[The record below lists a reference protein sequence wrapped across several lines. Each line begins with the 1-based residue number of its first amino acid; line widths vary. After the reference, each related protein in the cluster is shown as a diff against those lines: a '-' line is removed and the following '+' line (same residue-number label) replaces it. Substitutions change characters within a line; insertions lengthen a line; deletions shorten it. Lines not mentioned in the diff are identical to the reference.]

1 MIPSSAAPLRHYL
14 YNPLRQDPEE
24 LERLFVARRPLFTR
38 LYAEITGQEPQTVPS
53 HQLLI
58 GQRGMGKTTMLAR
71 LALELRKDRQDF
83 LPLSFWE
90 EQHIE
95 VDRLS
100 VFWLNCLDSYADAL
114 DQAGEKAAAQALD
127 TRIQAI
133 QLIKPE
139 DDCARAAREALT
151 GVIQQES
158 RRLVLF
164 IDNFNLLL
172 ARLKEHDHVLRGF
185 FTRHGAPIII
195 GAAITP
201 PADFSDYDA
210 AFYDGFK
217 TTLLDRLSL
226 DETKDMI
233 LRLAEENGPSDTVK
247 NLWRHLP
254 RLSALRD
261 LSGGNPRTSLL
272 IYRLCAQGFGKDVYK
287 DLESLLDE
295 TTPLFQSRFEQL
307 SEQGQKLVARLARHW
322 RAATAEKI
330 TEFTGFPRST
340 VSPLLGRLEE
350 EGIIE
355 KTPLFDPGQR
365 SSASTRKPGLSK
377 KTGYRLS
384 ERFFNIWL
392 IMRSASRRERAG
404 IICLAHFLESI
415 YTPEELDGHAR
426 SLCGKTSLDWSE
438 AITARALAEVFM
450 GEGGQHDLR
459 IRAETTLLEFARR
472 GTQDL
477 EGLIDA
483 EAIDTK
489 VYEHVELK
497 ERLKAAVSP
506 TAKTTPE
513 EFADLVLGSP
523 RIFYPKSDANRVIA
537 AVKANQQLLIDQIA
551 EAFRQEAKE
560 FAGQLGAEVV
570 EWLQNRLKQG
580 LLHRPLSQASIQAAI
595 DDAKNARAY
604 EVIGAIAQE
613 ADFDDLAVQAYSKAV
628 RIDGDHLYDSWAG
641 LGILH
646 HQAGRYQE
654 AAHAYGRATSINDG
668 WAPVCSSYGQLLAL
682 EFKRFDEA
690 ERWLRRASELAPK
703 DMAVVNNLA
712 VCLWF
717 QGGREK
723 AEEAIT
729 QFRKIAAW
737 DLHDPK
743 PWIHMGTIYTTVLT
757 DFAAAETCYRRAISM
772 STKTAEARVLLAELF
787 LYYLKNPDEA
797 EDQYRKACDEN
808 GPASA
813 CWIGLGYVLADY
825 KGDFAAAEKAF
836 LIAATKD
843 ESARAWSALGEMR
856 MKHLNLLKEAEDAF
870 REALRVD
877 AESGV
882 AWHGLGWLQASDLF
896 QPEEARKSFEK
907 AVQCSPKVAGY
918 RSSLGNIE
926 FDQFNNLDA
935 AESHFQKALELAP
948 EEDLAR
954 HNYAFLL
961 RDHRCDIAAARTL
974 LASIRQP
981 EQWQD
986 TQALHK
992 TLFAA
997 YEQNWGQAQEALRKA
1012 LALIGGNRFPRNTQ
1026 DDWYRASAVLLHLG
1040 YGQPL
1045 LDFLK
1050 AEGQDECRMPW
1061 FEALQAHVIG
1071 DRQYLLNIPA
1081 EAQEVAGT
1089 IFDQIARRRAFL
1101 PQHTLKK

>member
-1 MIPSSAAPLRHYL
+1 
-14 YNPLRQDPEE
+14 

-38 LYAEITGQEPQTVPS
+38 LYAEITSQEPQTVPS

-71 LALELRKDRQDF
+71 LALELRKERQDF

-100 VFWLNCLDSYADAL
+100 VFWLNCLDSYADSL

-127 TRIQAI
+127 ARIQAI
-133 QLIKPE
+133 QVIKPE

-151 GVIQQES
+151 EVIQQES

-201 PADFSDYDA
+201 PADLSDYDA

-226 DETKDMI
+226 EETKDMI
-233 LRLAEENGPSDTVK
+233 LRLAEENGQSDTVK

-330 TEFTGFPRST
+330 TELTGFPRST

-350 EGIIE
+350 EGVIE

-404 IICLAHFLESI
+404 IICLARFLESI

-426 SLCGKTSLDWSE
+426 SLGGKSTLDLSE

-450 GEGGQHDLR
+450 SDGGQHDLR

-497 ERLKAAVSP
+497 ERLKAAVPP

-513 EFADLVLGSP
+513 EFAGLVLGSISRLVP
-523 RIFYPKSDANRVIA
+523 DGQANWVIA
-537 AVKANQQLLIDQIA
+537 ALKNKGRLDIDKVVQSFREEA
-551 EAFRQEAKE
+551 DDFDKHLGTEAFS
-560 FAGQLGAEVV
+560 
-570 EWLQNRLKQG
+570 WLQKRLQNG
-580 LLHRPLSQASIQAAI
+580 LWR
-595 DDAKNARAY
+595 DAKNQDEAQRAIDSAPNGPALAA
-604 EVIGAIAQE
+604 IGGIIQNQLPELSISAYTKALERDETI
-613 ADFDDLAVQAYSKAV
+613 FDT
-628 RIDGDHLYDSWAG
+628 WFG

-646 HQAGRYQE
+646 HQAGRKHEARAAYQ
-654 AAHAYGRATSINDG
+654 RAVAIQDNWLSL
-668 WAPVCSSYGQLLAL
+668 CSNYGQLLAV
-682 EFKRFDEA
+682 EFGELSEA
-690 ERWLRRASELAPK
+690 EKWLRKASNLDPRDPVIA
-703 DMAVVNNLA
+703 NNLA
-712 VCLWF
+712 ACLWF
-717 QGGREK
+717 QGGKER
-723 AEEAIT
+723 AEEAISH
-729 QFRKIAAW
+729 FRRVGALKLNEPDPQPWINIGNIYELVLKDYASAETSYRKAISMTSLKARSRTLLG
-737 DLHDPK
+737 DLLLHQLNDPK
-743 PWIHMGTIYTTVLT
+743 
-757 DFAAAETCYRRAISM
+757 AAEDQLRQACAEDGPNSACWISLGFLLAEHDKDFLGAEDAFRRAIS
-772 STKTAEARVLLAELF
+772 
-787 LYYLKNPDEA
+787 
-797 EDQYRKACDEN
+797 
-808 GPASA
+808 
-813 CWIGLGYVLADY
+813 
-825 KGDFAAAEKAF
+825 
-836 LIAATKD
+836 KD
-843 ESARAWSALGEMR
+843 EPARAWYAYGEML
-856 MKHLNLLKEAEDAF
+856 MKHLNRLPEAEEAF
-870 REALRVD
+870 REALR
-877 AESGV
+877 AEPDSGV
-882 AWHGLGWLQASDLF
+882 AWHGLGWLQAGYLF
-896 QPEEARKSFEK
+896 QPEEARKSLEK
-907 AVQCSPKVAGY
+907 AVNCSPKVAGY

-926 FDQFNNLDA
+926 FDLFNNLDA
-935 AESHFQKALELAP
+935 AELHFQKALELSP

-961 RDHRCDIAAARTL
+961 RDHRCDIAAAKAL
-974 LASIRQP
+974 LISLRQP
-981 EQWQD
+981 ELWLD
-986 TQALHK
+986 TQALHE
-992 TLFAA
+992 TLFAV

-1012 LALIGGNRFPRNTQ
+1012 LAVIGYNEFPKNTQ
-1026 DDWYRASAVLLHLG
+1026 DDWYRASAVLLHIG

-1101 PQHTLKK
+1101 PKHTMKK

>member
-24 LERLFVARRPLFTR
+24 LERLFVARRPLFAR
-38 LYAEITGQEPQTVPS
+38 LYAEITGQEAQTVPS
-53 HQLLI
+53 HHLLI

-71 LALELRKDRQDF
+71 LALELRKERQDF

-100 VFWLNCLDSYADAL
+100 VFWLNCLDSYADSL
-114 DQAGEKAAAQALD
+114 DQAGEKAAAQTLD
-127 TRIQAI
+127 ARIQAI

-139 DDCARAAREALT
+139 DECARAAREALT
-151 GVIQQES
+151 EVIQQES

-201 PADFSDYDA
+201 PADLNDYDA

-226 DETKDMI
+226 EETKDMI

-355 KTPLFDPGQR
+355 KTPLFDPGPR
-365 SSASTRKPGLSK
+365 SSASTRKPGISK

-450 GEGGQHDLR
+450 SDGGQHDLR
-459 IRAETTLLEFARR
+459 IRAETTLLEYARR
-472 GTQDL
+472 GAQDL

-497 ERLKAAVSP
+497 ERLKAAVPP

-513 EFADLVLGSP
+513 EFADLVLGSISRLRP
-523 RIFYPKSDANRVIA
+523 M
-537 AVKANQQLLIDQIA
+537 
-551 EAFRQEAKE
+551 
-560 FAGQLGAEVV
+560 VV
-570 EWLQNRLKQG
+570 LSG
-580 LLHRPLSQASIQAAI
+580 LL
-595 DDAKNARAY
+595 
-604 EVIGAIAQE
+604 
-613 ADFDDLAVQAYSKAV
+613 
-628 RIDGDHLYDSWAG
+628 
-641 LGILH
+641 
-646 HQAGRYQE
+646 
-654 AAHAYGRATSINDG
+654 
-668 WAPVCSSYGQLLAL
+668 
-682 EFKRFDEA
+682 
-690 ERWLRRASELAPK
+690 RR
-703 DMAVVNNLA
+703 
-712 VCLWF
+712 
-717 QGGREK
+717 
-723 AEEAIT
+723 
-729 QFRKIAAW
+729 
-737 DLHDPK
+737 
-743 PWIHMGTIYTTVLT
+743 
-757 DFAAAETCYRRAISM
+757 
-772 STKTAEARVLLAELF
+772 
-787 LYYLKNPDEA
+787 
-797 EDQYRKACDEN
+797 
-808 GPASA
+808 
-813 CWIGLGYVLADY
+813 
-825 KGDFAAAEKAF
+825 
-836 LIAATKD
+836 
-843 ESARAWSALGEMR
+843 
-856 MKHLNLLKEAEDAF
+856 
-870 REALRVD
+870 
-877 AESGV
+877 
-882 AWHGLGWLQASDLF
+882 
-896 QPEEARKSFEK
+896 
-907 AVQCSPKVAGY
+907 
-918 RSSLGNIE
+918 
-926 FDQFNNLDA
+926 
-935 AESHFQKALELAP
+935 
-948 EEDLAR
+948 
-954 HNYAFLL
+954 
-961 RDHRCDIAAARTL
+961 
-974 LASIRQP
+974 
-981 EQWQD
+981 
-986 TQALHK
+986 
-992 TLFAA
+992 
-997 YEQNWGQAQEALRKA
+997 
-1012 LALIGGNRFPRNTQ
+1012 
-1026 DDWYRASAVLLHLG
+1026 
-1040 YGQPL
+1040 
-1045 LDFLK
+1045 
-1050 AEGQDECRMPW
+1050 
-1061 FEALQAHVIG
+1061 
-1071 DRQYLLNIPA
+1071 
-1081 EAQEVAGT
+1081 
-1089 IFDQIARRRAFL
+1089 
-1101 PQHTLKK
+1101 

>member
-24 LERLFVARRPLFTR
+24 LERLFVARRPLFAR
-38 LYAEITGQEPQTVPS
+38 LYAEITGQEAQTVPS
-53 HQLLI
+53 HHLLI

-71 LALELRKDRQDF
+71 LALELRKERQDF

-100 VFWLNCLDSYADAL
+100 VFWLNCLDSYADSL
-114 DQAGEKAAAQALD
+114 DQAGEKAAAQTLD
-127 TRIQAI
+127 ARIQAI

-139 DDCARAAREALT
+139 DECARAAREALT
-151 GVIQQES
+151 EVIQQES

-201 PADFSDYDA
+201 PADLNDYDA

-226 DETKDMI
+226 EETKDMI

-355 KTPLFDPGQR
+355 KTPLFDPGPR
-365 SSASTRKPGLSK
+365 SSASTRKPGISK

-450 GEGGQHDLR
+450 SDGGQHDLR
-459 IRAETTLLEFARR
+459 IRAETTLLEYARR
-472 GTQDL
+472 GAQDL

-497 ERLKAAVSP
+497 ERLKAAVPP

-513 EFADLVLGSP
+513 EFADLVLGSISRFAP
-523 RIFYPKSDANRVIA
+523 DGSAQWIIKALNTGHRIAIDEA
-537 AVKANQQLLIDQIA
+537 AQ
-551 EAFRQEAKE
+551 AFRREIEDFTKLIGKEA
-560 FAGQLGAEVV
+560 L
-570 EWLQNRLKQG
+570 EWLRGRMCQG
-580 LLHRPLSQASIQAAI
+580 LLQRLEPIS
-595 DDAKNARAY
+595 
-604 EVIGAIAQE
+604 VQE
-613 ADFDDLAVQAYSKAV
+613 AIKTAPNALALQSIGELTQNDLPELAVQAYEKAIV
-628 RIDGDHLYDSWAG
+628 LNDSLYDSWSG
-641 LGILH
+641 LGTIH
-646 HQAGRYQE
+646 HLAGRNDQAE
-654 AAHAYGRATSINDG
+654 KAYRRALELDDSHPSLCAN
-668 WAPVCSSYGQLLAL
+668 YGQILAINQGRL
-682 EFKRFDEA
+682 EEA
-690 ERWLRRASELAPK
+690 EKWLRRAAMLDPRNPK
-703 DMAVVNNLA
+703 VAHNLGT
-712 VCLWF
+712 CLWYL
-717 QGGREK
+717 GGHDR
-723 AEEAIT
+723 AEET
-729 QFRKIAAW
+729 LSWFQKAAAL
-737 DLHDPK
+737 DLNNPK
-743 PWIHMGTIYTTVLT
+743 PWVSMGHVYEEVVR
-757 DFAAAETCYRRAISM
+757 DYNEAYKRYQRAISM
-772 STKTAEARVLLAELF
+772 TSKAPLVRAYLANLLLHKLA
-787 LYYLKNPDEA
+787 KPDEA
-797 EDQYRKACDEN
+797 KEQYLKAIAD
-808 GPASA
+808 GADSSD
-813 CWIGLGYVLADY
+813 CWIGLGQILSEY
-825 KGDFAAAEKAF
+825 KRDFESAEREFRIAMTKDRPAAAWTAF
-836 LIAATKD
+836 
-843 ESARAWSALGEMR
+843 GEML
-856 MKHLNLLKEAEDAF
+856 MKHLHRIDESEQAI
-870 REALRVD
+870 REALRID
-877 AESGV
+877 PKYGV
-882 AWHGLGWLQASDLF
+882 AWQTLGWLQIVYLSLPD
-896 QPEEARKSFEK
+896 QARISFK
-907 AVQCSPKVAGY
+907 NAVEVSPKIAAHWN
-918 RSSLGNIE
+918 SLGNLELDYFGEIE
-926 FDQFNNLDA
+926 SSEQ
-935 AESHFQKALELAP
+935 HFQKAIELDP
-948 EEDLAR
+948 SQDVAR

-961 RDHRCDIAAARTL
+961 RDFRGDIVTAKTIL
-974 LASIRQP
+974 VPLRQP
-981 EQWQD
+981 EFWQD
-986 TQALHK
+986 TQALHRA
-992 TLFAA
+992 LFAA

-1012 LALIGGNRFPRNTQ
+1012 LAVIGGNGFPRNTQ
-1026 DDWYRASAVLLHLG
+1026 DDWYRTSAVLLHIG

-1101 PQHTLKK
+1101 PKHTMKK